1 MSINV
6 IVISAILS
14 FVLLTVVFPTLIY
27 ILSETVLIFTKII
40 DYSESKKDNWT
51 NLLIIRL
58 FYLAVFLI
66 SWVIII
72 GLYIPMQIL
81 IYIEVFGGFVD
92 EKRLCKK
99 E

>member
-1 MSINV
+1 MSISV

-14 FVLLTVVFPTLIY
+14 FVLLTVIFPMLIY
-27 ILSETVLIFTKII
+27 VLSETVLIFTKII

-58 FYLAVFLI
+58 FYLIVFLI

-81 IYIEVFGGFVD
+81 IDIEVFGGFVD
-92 EKRLCKK
+92 DEIMCGR

>member
-1 MSINV
+1 MSISA

-14 FVLLTVVFPTLIY
+14 FVLLTVIFPTLIY
-27 ILSETVLIFTKII
+27 VLSETVLIFTKII

-51 NLLIIRL
+51 NLLFIRL
-58 FYLAVFLI
+58 FYLIVFLI

-92 EKRLCKK
+92 DEIMCGR

>member
-1 MSINV
+1 MSISV

-14 FVLLTVVFPTLIY
+14 FVLLTVIFPTLIY
-27 ILSETVLIFTKII
+27 VLSETVLIFTKII

-58 FYLAVFLI
+58 FYLIVFLI

-81 IYIEVFGGFVD
+81 IDIEVFGGFVD
-92 EKRLCKK
+92 DEIMCGR

>member
-1 MSINV
+1 MSISA

-14 FVLLTVVFPTLIY
+14 FVLLTVIFPTLIY
-27 ILSETVLIFTKII
+27 VLSETVLIFTKII

-58 FYLAVFLI
+58 FYLIVFLI

-92 EKRLCKK
+92 DEIMCGR

>member
-1 MSINV
+1 MSISV

-14 FVLLTVVFPTLIY
+14 FVLLTVIFPTLIY
-27 ILSETVLIFTKII
+27 VLSETVLIFTKII

-58 FYLAVFLI
+58 FYLIVFLI

-92 EKRLCKK
+92 DEIMCGRK
-99 E
+99 

>member
-1 MSINV
+1 MSISV

-14 FVLLTVVFPTLIY
+14 FVLLTVIFPMLIY
-27 ILSETVLIFTKII
+27 VLSETVLIFTKII

-58 FYLAVFLI
+58 FYLIVFLI

-92 EKRLCKK
+92 DEIMCGR

>member
-1 MSINV
+1 MSISV

-14 FVLLTVVFPTLIY
+14 FVLLTVIFPTLIY
-27 ILSETVLIFTKII
+27 VLSETVLIFTKII

-58 FYLAVFLI
+58 FYLIVFLI

-92 EKRLCKK
+92 DEIMCGR